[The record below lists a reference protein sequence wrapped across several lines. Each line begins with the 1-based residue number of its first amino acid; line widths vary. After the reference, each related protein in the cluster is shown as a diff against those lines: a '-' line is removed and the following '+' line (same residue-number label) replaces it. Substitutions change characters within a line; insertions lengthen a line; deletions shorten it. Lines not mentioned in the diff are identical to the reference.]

1 MSNDLVVKANVLVEA
16 GYQLTTNEQRLILS
30 AIACIPKGEP
40 INPNVGYCIS
50 KSNFVDLGVNPKT
63 ANREIREACDRLF
76 NRYLTIKSEQ
86 GEFKTRWVQD
96 ITKYNQEWALHNR
109 DLFEN
114 VIGENPNEEDCILAS
129 VTFSRAV
136 IPFLTEL
143 KSNFTQYL
151 LSDVSGFSSAYSF
164 RIYEFMM
171 QYRSTGYIKISIKD
185 LRERLQLGDKYPASK
200 DLKVRVID
208 IAIKEINEKSPY
220 KVDYNLIKTGKKF
233 THLELRFKPKE
244 KTKSI
249 EQKDPNTIDI
259 FDNITD
265 KEREIV
271 AQKHA
276 YADQI
281 GATAEHRENLIRQGL
296 TTHRQAEQSEQDRKE
311 REKAERL
318 TQEQQDKER
327 LELAQRQFEQIL
339 NDDRLINAYI
349 DNNGI
354 NEKNLNG
361 LQKIRYKQ
369 GDFKGV
375 FEMDKYKFEELRY
388 LNFLNLKFLD

>member
-1 MSNDLVVKANVLVEA
+1 MSKDLIVKANDLVVA
-16 GYQLTTNEQRLILS
+16 GYELTANEQRLILT
-30 AIACIPKGEP
+30 AIAKISPTQLD
-40 INPNVGYCIS
+40 PNTGYEITAKEFS
-50 KSNFVDLGVNPKT
+50 KRFNIHPKT
-63 ANREIREACDRLF
+63 AYRELREAASRLYE
-76 NRYLTIKSEQ
+76 RSIVIKTKEQ
-86 GEFKTRWVQD
+86 TLKARWAD
-96 ITKYNQEWALHNR
+96 MIILDNPY
-109 DLFEN
+109 FEDVMKDEDWKRV
-114 VIGENPNEEDCILAS
+114 VIW
-129 VTFSRAV
+129 FSPQV
-136 IPFLTEL
+136 IPFLMNLTE
-143 KSNFTQYL
+143 NFTKYK
-151 LSDVSGFSSAYSF
+151 LSEIAEFSSSYSF

-171 QYRSTGYIKISIKD
+171 QFQSTGYIKISIKD

-200 DLKVRVID
+200 DLKLWVIET
-208 IAIKEINEKSPY
+208 AVKEINEKSPY

-349 DNNGI
+349 ANNGI